1 MFVLQNLF
9 FWAFVGMFGLLV
21 GIAMVSGIK
30 LGQSALLG
38 LTTIMVSDFS
48 RIILVLP
55 FCPQPRFDIGVWSW
69 VVGGIILALAMVFG
83 VPALS
88 INWRTA
94 PDSKM
99 TLKTNGIYSVV
110 RNPIYLTDILFSL
123 GFAIMFRS
131 IIGVV
136 LVPIW
141 WAAFL
146 SIVLVE
152 EVSLERVLGQ
162 PYQDYKQRVK
172 GRIIP
177 GLPI

>member
-1 MFVLQNLF
+1 MFILTNPF
-9 FWAFVGMFGLLV
+9 FWAFVSMSGLLV
-21 GIAMVSGIK
+21 GIAMVSGIN
-30 LGQSALLG
+30 LGKSAFLG
-38 LTTIMVSDFS
+38 VIVVTVNDLA

-55 FCPQPRFDIGVWSW
+55 FCLQPRFEIGVWNW
-69 VVGGIILALAMVFG
+69 IVGGIILAVAVVFG

-94 PDSKM
+94 PDSK
-99 TLKTNGIYSVV
+99 TALKTDGIYSTV
-110 RNPIYLTDILFSL
+110 RNPIYLADILFSL
-123 GFAIMFRS
+123 GFAVMFRS

-146 SIVLVE
+146 LIVLVE
-152 EVSLERVLGQ
+152 EASLERALGE
-162 PYQDYKQRVK
+162 PYLDYKQRVK